1 MLGNALEPAIIMN
14 VPKRM
19 LAAFSAYFRNY
30 FARVHPP
37 TASSVWI
44 HLSQVQL
51 SALKYLQAWIE
62 MACHTKSVSELPLL
76 DLRQYVE
83 IYQATKVLGIESAKT
98 DIL

>member
-30 FARVHPP
+30 FTRVHPS
-37 TASSVWI
+37 TTSSVWI

-51 SALKYLQAWIE
+51 STFKYLQAWIE
-62 MACHTKSVSELPLL
+62 MIRHTKSVSELPLL

-83 IYQATKVLGIESAKT
+83 VCRAAKVLGIESAET
-98 DIL
+98 DVL